1 MITEIAQLTI
11 DPSRAEEFEA
21 AVTRAVP
28 YFRSAQGC
36 HGMALE
42 RVIEDPSRYH
52 LIVQWESVEHHMV
65 TFRESEGFRAWRALV
80 GPFFTAPP
88 WSCTPGSWRATL
100 ERPRPAA
107 QTHRPEER
115 NRRGGNG
122 T

>member
-88 WSCTPGSWRATL
+88 VVVHTRLVACHFGEAAPGCANAST
-100 ERPRPAA
+100 
-107 QTHRPEER
+107 
-115 NRRGGNG
+115 
-122 T
+122 